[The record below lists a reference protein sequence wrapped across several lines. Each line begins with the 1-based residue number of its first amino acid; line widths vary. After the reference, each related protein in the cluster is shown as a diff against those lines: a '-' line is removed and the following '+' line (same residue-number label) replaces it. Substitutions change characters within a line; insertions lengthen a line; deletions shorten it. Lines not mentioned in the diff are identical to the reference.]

1 MQRRL
6 EEWLERCLEKNFEGG
21 LEGSFVWGLDGRLE
35 DYLEWVLERGV
46 ERGFS
51 VLNKYEVWTL
61 HGAISI
67 RKGRFLKLVPRL
79 GPEGTR
85 LSLKTWK
92 GCEDNG
98 ARRGTDTKGTQLSAE
113 TAKG

>member
-1 MQRRL
+1 MEDAWRGSSPPTTCQQLAEL
-6 EEWLERCLEKNFEGG
+6 EPA
-21 LEGSFVWGLDGRLE
+21 GRNRESGPLG
-35 DYLEWVLERGV
+35 RKK
-46 ERGFS
+46 FS
-51 VLNKYEVWTL
+51 VLNKHEVWNL

-85 LSLKTWK
+85 LSLKTCK

>member
-1 MQRRL
+1 M
-6 EEWLERCLEKNFEGG
+6 
-21 LEGSFVWGLDGRLE
+21 FVWRAVRGRGRIGTGLQWGRTE
-35 DYLEWVLERGV
+35 INGAQ
-46 ERGFS
+46 GAI
-51 VLNKYEVWTL
+51 LNKYDVWTL

>member
-6 EEWLERCLEKNFEGG
+6 EEWLERCLEKDFVGG

-46 ERGFS
+46 EPGFS
-51 VLNKYEVWTL
+51 VLKKYEVWTL

-79 GPEGTR
+79 RGPWVDPGA
-85 LSLKTWK
+85 LSGPL
-92 GCEDNG
+92 G
-98 ARRGTDTKGTQLSAE
+98 GTQKVQCSE
-113 TAKG
+113 

>member
-1 MQRRL
+1 MGFG
-6 EEWLERCLEKNFEGG
+6 E
-21 LEGSFVWGLDGRLE
+21 
-35 DYLEWVLERGV
+35 GV

-79 GPEGTR
+79 RGP
-85 LSLKTWK
+85 W
-92 GCEDNG
+92 
-98 ARRGTDTKGTQLSAE
+98 GTQKVQCSE
-113 TAKG
+113 

>member
-1 MQRRL
+1 MEDAWRGSSPPTTCQRGPWGDPGAL
-6 EEWLERCLEKNFEGG
+6 SGPLGG
-21 LEGSFVWGLDGRLE
+21 RKK
-35 DYLEWVLERGV
+35 
-46 ERGFS
+46 FS

>member
-1 MQRRL
+1 MLGGVLARL
-6 EEWLERCLEKNFEGG
+6 QLANNGPSWSQQGRIGNRGPWGG
-21 LEGSFVWGLDGRLE
+21 RKK
-35 DYLEWVLERGV
+35 
-46 ERGFS
+46 FS